1 MTEIIFECYSAPSL
15 AFGIDSLFSFKYNN
29 GTNGLVVSSSHTSTH
44 LIPVLRSK
52 AVMSSV
58 TRLNWGGA
66 QGVEYLLK
74 LLRLK
79 YPNWSP
85 SQRFTDYQA
94 EEMIREHCYVSKDYD
109 MEVSKYLD
117 WSGLEDR
124 DHIVQYPFTEHTVIE
139 KTAEEL
145 ARIAERKKEG
155 GRRLQEQAAKMR
167 LEKLVRKEQELEYF
181 KELQGRLINQTKKEI
196 RRLLDEDEIRDEVQ
210 LDKTIKELEKSVR
223 KARNK
228 DVGGPEN
235 PEEEEEATFPL
246 LDIPDEQ
253 LDEAGL
259 KQKRHQRLMKSNVDA
274 RARAKVEKEKEK
286 ARKAQEEM
294 LENERRENDLE
305 GWLDERRAARS
316 VCINSTQPQR
326 YPTNFSLQAMLQ
338 RLKDRERQKADL
350 GNRKSLASQQR
361 MKTLAALASD
371 QPGRK
376 RRRGGDDD
384 SFGANDDD
392 WTVYRTVATGEQSD
406 DEEEEDLGA
415 GLKSIEAQLLK
426 YDPSFTEQNTR
437 EAQADWTKSMMH
449 AFLRGPRP
457 FNPESQQELH
467 QIHLNVERIRIPE
480 VVFQPAIAGL
490 DQAGIVEITA
500 DIINQSLSKPE
511 DRDSVLKDIFLTG
524 GNTMFSGFDDRLR
537 EELRSVLP
545 TESVVKLR
553 KATDPLIDAWRGAA
567 QWAREPGFKNSAVT
581 KDEYFEKGSEFLKVS
596 INVKLRLQHACK
608 CLDPH

>member
-29 GTNGLVVSSSHTSTH
+29 GTSGLVVSSSHTSTH

-66 QGVEYLLK
+66 HGVEYLLK

-85 SQRFTDYQA
+85 SQRFTEYQA

-109 MEVSKYLD
+109 KEMSKYLD

-196 RRLLDEDEIRDEVQ
+196 RRLLDEDEIRDELQ
-210 LDKTIKELEKSVR
+210 LDKTVKDLEKSVR

-235 PEEEEEATFPL
+235 PEEEEATFPL

-259 KQKRHQRLMKSNVDA
+259 KQKRHQKLMKSNVDA
-274 RARAKVEKEKEK
+274 RARAKIEKEKEK
-286 ARKAQEEM
+286 ARKAHEEM

-305 GWLDERRAARS
+305 GWIDERRAARS
-316 VCINSTQPQR
+316 VCIKLTQPR
-326 YPTNFSLQAMLQ
+326 KYPTNLGLQAMLQ
-338 RLKDRERQKADL
+338 KLKDRERQKADL

-415 GLKSIEAQLLK
+415 SLKSIEAQLLK
-426 YDPSFTEQNTR
+426 HDPSFTEQNTR
-437 EAQADWTKSMMH
+437 EAQTDWTKSMMH

-457 FNPESQQELH
+457 FNSESQQELH

-500 DIINQSLSKPE
+500 DVINQSLSKPE
-511 DRDSVLKDIFLTG
+511 DRNSVLKDIFLTG

-545 TESVVKLR
+545 TESVVRVR
-553 KATDPLIDAWRGAA
+553 KAINPLLDAWRGAA
-567 QWAREPGFKNSAVT
+567 QWAREPDFKQSAVT

-596 INVKLRLQHACK
+596 INVESHLRHACK
-608 CLDPH
+608 CLDPR